1 MRPYPPCILRDPRV
15 TDGRSSAAHQAAGR
29 PTRPCPSAESRWLPS
44 RCSKYANESPLS
56 DITWLHVTSLAAN
69 RFRGL
74 IRFSFMILTVG
85 GEKGGVGKSTL
96 AIHLAYM
103 LARHG
108 RDPLLIDADPQA
120 SSTNFTAARD
130 ERGAEPRLACVQKL
144 GKGLA
149 HDVRSLAGRYS
160 DIVVDTGG
168 RDTVEL
174 RLAMLVSERV
184 LVPINCSAFNWWT
197 LEKVDQ
203 LAGEAKLANPDLR
216 TSVLLNRAPGNPQL
230 RRRKVATTN
239 ERLAAASFSNLD
251 VLSGFLVERTAFQDN
266 EEFGLTV
273 WEPSVV
279 RGTVDVLA
287 CDELANLYQEIFAH
301 EFAIGPST
309 VTPAPSP

>member
-1 MRPYPPCILRDPRV
+1 
-15 TDGRSSAAHQAAGR
+15 
-29 PTRPCPSAESRWLPS
+29 
-44 RCSKYANESPLS
+44 
-56 DITWLHVTSLAAN
+56 
-69 RFRGL
+69 
-74 IRFSFMILTVG
+74 MILTVG

-108 RDPLLIDADPQA
+108 RDPLLIDADPQG
-120 SSTNFTAARD
+120 STNSFTAARD
-130 ERGAEPRLACVQKL
+130 ERDAVPRLACVQKL

-160 DIVVDTGG
+160 DIVIDTGG

-203 LAGEAKLANPDLR
+203 LAGEAKLANPDLQ
-216 TSVLLNRAPGNPQL
+216 TLVLLNRAPGNPQL
-230 RRRKVATTN
+230 RRRKVATAN
-239 ERLAAASFSNLD
+239 ERLAAAAFSNLD
-251 VLSGFLVERTAFQDN
+251 VLGCFLVERTAFQDN

-273 WEPSVV
+273 WEPSVL
-279 RGTVDVLA
+279 RGTVDPMA

-301 EFAIGPST
+301 EFAIGPSAIAA
-309 VTPAPSP
+309 APDP

>member
-1 MRPYPPCILRDPRV
+1 
-15 TDGRSSAAHQAAGR
+15 
-29 PTRPCPSAESRWLPS
+29 
-44 RCSKYANESPLS
+44 
-56 DITWLHVTSLAAN
+56 
-69 RFRGL
+69 
-74 IRFSFMILTVG
+74 MILTVG

-103 LARHG
+103 LARQG
-108 RDPLLIDADPQA
+108 RDPLLIDADPQG
-120 SSTNFTAARD
+120 STTNFTAARD
-130 ERGAEPRLACVQKL
+130 DRGAMPRLASVQKL

-160 DIVVDTGG
+160 DIVIDTGG
-168 RDTVEL
+168 ARDTVEL

-230 RRRKVATTN
+230 RRRKVATAN
-239 ERLAAASFSNLD
+239 ERLAAAAFSNLD
-251 VLSGFLVERTAFQDN
+251 VLRCFLVERTAFQDN

-273 WEPSVV
+273 WEPSIL
-279 RGTVDVLA
+279 RGTVDTLA
-287 CDELANLYQEIFAH
+287 CDELVNLYQEMFAH
-301 EFAIGPST
+301 EFAIGPSALES
-309 VTPAPSP
+309 APRS